1 MTRAATADRGQT
13 QGLRTRNTSRF
24 SSLRAFATLALL
36 GAAVTLPQAAY
47 GALYTDPATLPANK
61 AYDYIIIGAS
71 PGGSVLAK
79 RLTEVAGTNVLLIE
93 AGPNDA
99 GVLPIE
105 VPLLSSQLQPNQLW
119 DWNYTT
125 VPQSALNQRVIQ
137 YPRGRVLGGS
147 TSINFMIY
155 SRGSEDDFNQYAEV
169 TGDSGYSWSSI
180 EPYFRKLERLVPPV
194 DGHNT
199 QGEVDP
205 SVHGT
210 SGPLNI
216 SVPGAS
222 LPTDSHVV
230 QVTQELPNEFP
241 FNVDMNNGKPIGVG
255 WLQGTLGGGARVSSS
270 VAYVQPIIDSDN
282 LDVLIDTT
290 VTKLIKTDT
299 QNGQPVFRGV
309 QFAQSSTSPLYA
321 LNATKEVILA
331 AGAINTPQLLML
343 SGLGPASALRAQGIT
358 PILDIP
364 AVGQNLVDHPMLTN
378 QFGVASADDDLIE
391 NLSRNA
397 TFAGDLVGEWIA
409 DRMGVMVTAG
419 QNHVTWLRM
428 PANDS
433 IFKTVQDPSAGP
445 LSPHFEFLVVPGF
458 LSYAQAPPD
467 TGFFMTILTIIV
479 TPTSR
484 GSVTLSSSDPFV
496 PPTIDPN
503 FLSTAFD
510 RAAMRAAVRSAVRF
524 ASAPTWKGFLTGPA
538 ASFAGVDVNDDD
550 ALDAWAREQTS
561 TIWHPTGTARMGK
574 CGDSSVNSVVNPD
587 MTVRGVVGLRVMDAS
602 VLPFIPAAHPQA
614 AIYAFAERL
623 ADLIKSGKSSC

>member
-1 MTRAATADRGQT
+1 MRS
-13 QGLRTRNTSRF
+13 TSRF

-36 GAAVTLPQAAY
+36 GAVATLPQAAR

-61 AYDYIIIGAS
+61 AYDYIIVGAS

-125 VPQSALNQRVIQ
+125 VPQSSLDQRVIQ

-147 TSINFMIY
+147 SSINFMIY
-155 SRGSEDDFNQYAEV
+155 TRGSEDDFNQYAEV

-180 EPYFRKLERLVPPV
+180 EPYFKKLERLVPPV

-205 SVHGT
+205 SIHGT

-222 LPTDSHVV
+222 LPPDPHVV

-270 VAYVQPIIDSDN
+270 VAYVQPVIDGDN
-282 LDVLIDTT
+282 LDVLVDTT
-290 VTKLIKTDT
+290 VTKLIKTGT

-309 QFAQSSTSPLYA
+309 QFAQSSTAPLFA

-331 AGAINTPQLLML
+331 AGAVNTPQLLML
-343 SGLGPASALRAQGIT
+343 SGLGPASALSAQGIT

-378 QFGVASADDDLIE
+378 QFGVATADDDLIE

-409 DRMGVMVTAG
+409 ERMGVMVTPG

-458 LSYAQAPPD
+458 LSYTQAAPD

-484 GSVTLSSSDPFV
+484 GSVTLSSSDPFA

-510 RAAMRAAVRSAVRF
+510 LAAMRAAVRSAVRF
-524 ASAPTWKGFLTGPA
+524 ASAPTWTGFLTGPA
-538 ASFAGVDVNDDD
+538 APFAGVDVTDDD
-550 ALDAWAREQTS
+550 ALDAWARAQTS

-574 CGDSSVNSVVNPD
+574 CGDSSANSVVNPD